1 MPGGFS
7 EASCLLSLLFVP
19 KHSDSFECLPDW
31 HRHRTNEPS
40 VSQRV
45 QTPAVRRVLHMGCG
59 HANTSVGVSVPPSE
73 DIIRT
78 SECRDPLASWVP
90 SEDYS
95 EAIHQNRAVSSQKR
109 LDRVQRGTA
118 VDC

>member
-7 EASCLLSLLFVP
+7 ASRVLSLLFVP

-31 HRHRTNEPS
+31 HRHRTDEPS

-59 HANTSVGVSVPPSE
+59 HANTSVGVSVPLSE
-73 DIIRT
+73 DIS
-78 SECRDPLASWVP
+78 SECRDRLASWVP

-95 EAIHQNRAVSSQKR
+95 EAIHQNGAVSSQKR
-109 LDRVQRGTA
+109 LGRVQRGTA